1 MLCMP
6 CLFIFGF
13 NMRKRMM
20 GINENDIKKEQ
31 IKKRMETYIN
41 SEQIL
46 NKYYRITK
54 LQNKQ

>member
-6 CLFIFGF
+6 CVFIFGF

>member
-1 MLCMP
+1 
-6 CLFIFGF
+6 
-13 NMRKRMM
+13 MM

>member
-13 NMRKRMM
+13 NMRKRLM

>member
-1 MLCMP
+1 
-6 CLFIFGF
+6 
-13 NMRKRMM
+13 MRKRMM